1 MGPNG
6 SLRVGSGLPVIG
18 SQAVMGVRGCP
29 LLSGIWRWVGEF
41 WSTREVWGSLG
52 EGATLD

>member
-1 MGPNG
+1 MVPNG